1 MTMAKAETGG
11 AAKNV
16 LMVTNVIDILISY
29 KFIISARN
37 NLCTQS

>member
-11 AAKNV
+11 AARNV
-16 LMVTNVIDILISY
+16 LMVISVIGALIGY

-37 NLCTQS
+37 NLRTQS